1 MKVRITRPA
10 DKGIFSTHDVQ
21 LITAPHNLQFDHIK
35 KNLLF
40 FRVHQF
46 PRKEIM
52 QRIQEIE
59 NQEFSITGGLI
70 RAAFKR
76 QCVHLCFVVLY
87 SVKTA
92 SKIKRSGNILDSYTV
107 IEKEQVFP
115 MYGDTD
121 ESEKQEIIQL
131 VDPYIWR
138 LREENSIRD
147 AEMLISSYDEWAH
160 PVTLES
166 VVTSLTE
173 DQKQIAAKL
182 LKAYFIA

>member
-1 MKVRITRPA
+1 MKIRITRPA
-10 DKGIFSTHDVQ
+10 NKGIFTTQDVQ
-21 LITAPHNLQFDHIK
+21 IVTAPHNLQFDHIK

-52 QRIQEIE
+52 QRIRKIE

-70 RAAFKR
+70 RATFKR
-76 QCVHLCFVVLY
+76 QGVNLCFVVRY

-92 SKIKRSGNILDSYTV
+92 SKIKRSGNILNSYTI
-107 IEKEQVFP
+107 IEKEQVFT

-138 LREENSIRD
+138 LRIENSARD
-147 AEMLISSYDEWAH
+147 AEILLASYDEWAH

-166 VVTSLTE
+166 VVTNLTE